1 MQNTLLYIL
10 ALEIDTL
17 QTFGLIRDPKR
28 RSYCLVQAK
37 LVFSNR
43 LVIVWMGTQYEQS
56 SLHQP
61 KVLTNTRSR
70 ASGKNSLGMQ
80 TFGLLLLLDGCLLE
94 EYFTSNLWFG
104 TASRRNERKEKTWE
118 NSSNSFQDLDPGN
131 GQPKVGLSFLS

>member
-1 MQNTLLYIL
+1 MQNTRTDRNTLK
-10 ALEIDTL
+10 IDTL

-80 TFGLLLLLDGCLLE
+80 TELTEGYVYWVVLSFLTTNQLNSTQGV
-94 EYFTSNLWFG
+94 SNCW
-104 TASRRNERKEKTWE
+104 ER
-118 NSSNSFQDLDPGN
+118 SDLDPGN

>member
-17 QTFGLIRDPKR
+17 QTFGLIRDC
-28 RSYCLVQAK
+28 CLPNLWLEHFTSSLLHLFLLCMSKAHPYIGCFLAK
-37 LVFSNR
+37 DN
-43 LVIVWMGTQYEQS
+43 EQS
-56 SLHQP
+56 SSYWTYRI
-61 KVLTNTRSR
+61 K
-70 ASGKNSLGMQ
+70 
-80 TFGLLLLLDGCLLE
+80 CLWRRKATE
-94 EYFTSNLWFG
+94 GWCWFG